1 MKCPNCGQEIQEE
14 HLYCEKCGM
23 EIQIVPDF
31 EPEIENSITETL
43 ITVAEEIDH
52 KKTDK
57 NDTFFSDEQGK
68 SFWLIKMIT
77 FLVILLVVVIGTII
91 MYLNYSV
98 SYQINKAKEKANR
111 NDYEAA
117 VSYLDRA
124 LELEKGNVEIVLLQ
138 ANYYFKLNQAD
149 KAITI
154 LQDLLE
160 KNNLQDEEEKSVYYQ
175 MIAIYEEQEKYVEI
189 NELLKACIY
198 EDIVTEY
205 QKYLA
210 MEPEFSYEPGSY
222 GHVVFLKLS
231 ANTAGKIYYT
241 LDGSVPTTS
250 SAVYMSPINLQSGY
264 YQVNAF
270 FVNEYGIVSNVVK
283 NRYDIN
289 VLVPDKPKVISQ
301 SGKYNLPTY
310 IEVLKP
316 VQGTVYY
323 TTDGSDPTIDSNIYT
338 EPIFMPLGHSNFK
351 FAVISDE
358 GVASEVVSRSF
369 EFKMDTDVTVY
380 TASVNVTRA
389 LYNRKVL
396 SDMQGHAHG
405 QFGKYVFA
413 YNTIVQLN
421 ENYYYILD
429 EYYEDQDGSKSKTG
443 LLYAVEVYTGTPN
456 RLIYDE
462 QGQMG
467 LIPLTD

>member
-138 ANYYFKLNQAD
+138 ANYYFKLNQED

-160 KNNLQDEEEKSVYYQ
+160 KNNMQDEEEKSVYYQ

-250 SAVYMSPINLQSGY
+250 SAIYMSPINLQSGY

-270 FVNEYGIVSNVVK
+270 FVNE
-283 NRYDIN
+283 RYYCRT
-289 VLVPDKPKVISQ
+289 
-301 SGKYNLPTY
+301 KY
-310 IEVLKP
+310 
-316 VQGTVYY
+316 
-323 TTDGSDPTIDSNIYT
+323 
-338 EPIFMPLGHSNFK
+338 
-351 FAVISDE
+351 
-358 GVASEVVSRSF
+358 
-369 EFKMDTDVTVY
+369 
-380 TASVNVTRA
+380 
-389 LYNRKVL
+389 
-396 SDMQGHAHG
+396 
-405 QFGKYVFA
+405 
-413 YNTIVQLN
+413 
-421 ENYYYILD
+421 
-429 EYYEDQDGSKSKTG
+429 
-443 LLYAVEVYTGTPN
+443 
-456 RLIYDE
+456 
-462 QGQMG
+462 
-467 LIPLTD
+467 